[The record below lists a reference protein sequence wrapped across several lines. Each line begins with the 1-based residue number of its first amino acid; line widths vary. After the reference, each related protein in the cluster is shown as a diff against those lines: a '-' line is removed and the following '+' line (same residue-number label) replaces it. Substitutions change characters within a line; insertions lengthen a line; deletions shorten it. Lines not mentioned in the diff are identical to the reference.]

1 MISLTGLDDFMSVS
15 AIEVLT
21 RSLKSQGWCVL
32 DDVFSSELIDALVVE
47 VNELPDVMMQ
57 QAGIGR
63 KSDHQVKLD
72 VRQDCIMWIDGN
84 TPARRN
90 FLVAMEALKV
100 TLNRTLLLGLF
111 DYEAHFARYHE
122 TGFYDKHFD
131 AFVGRGNRVLST
143 VLYLNEVWDVSNGGE
158 LVMFDELDVEKQ
170 IASILPIKGR
180 FVVFLSEVFA
190 HQVNPSNACRHSI
203 AGWFRVN
210 ATNRMTIDP
219 SR

>member
-15 AIEVLT
+15 AIDVLT

-32 DDVFSSELIDALVVE
+32 DDVFSSELVDALVIE
-47 VNELPDVMMQ
+47 VNELPDDMMQ

-72 VRQDCIMWIDGN
+72 VRQDCIMWIDGT

-122 TGFYDKHFD
+122 RGFYDKHFD

-170 IASILPIKGR
+170 IANILPIKGR
-180 FVVFLSEVFA
+180 FVVFLSESFA

-210 ATNRMTIDP
+210 ATNRMTVDP